1 MIETNQIDLHKLKQ
15 IWINYSYS
23 DEIENT
29 FRVFIQLE
37 RLGEETPYW
46 PVRIDKPEANIPKTF
61 SS

>member
-15 IWINYSYS
+15 IWINHSYS

-37 RLGEETPYW
+37 RLGEETP
-46 PVRIDKPEANIPKTF
+46 
-61 SS
+61 